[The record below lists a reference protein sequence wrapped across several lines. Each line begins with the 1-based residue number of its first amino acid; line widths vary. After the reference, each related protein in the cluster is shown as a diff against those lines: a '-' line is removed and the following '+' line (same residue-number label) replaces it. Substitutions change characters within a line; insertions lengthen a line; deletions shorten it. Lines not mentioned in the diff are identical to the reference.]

1 MPRVSPEDFVQ
12 LVYDEVNKAIR
23 TIPQMVFEGQVNLG
37 PVEVKDPDVDRRL
50 RVKNDGT
57 DNAAVVTANALPL
70 PAGAARESKQD
81 GLIALLTPGAPE
93 HKNGTAGASS
103 VELTFS
109 GPTKYVVVQSPG
121 STDKL
126 EVSFDGGTTYM
137 TVMGKGQV
145 ALPCRVTRLHVRSTD
160 GGIPYNIL
168 ATV

>member
-70 PAGAARESKQD
+70 PAGAARETKQD
-81 GLIALLTPGAPE
+81 LLIALLTAGTPE
-93 HKNGTAGASS
+93 HRKGTASTTPAE
-103 VELTFS
+103 VTFS
-109 GPTKYVVVQSPG
+109 GPTKHVVVQSPG

-137 TVMGKGQV
+137 PVLGKGHI
-145 ALPCRVTRLHVRSTD
+145 AFPCRVTRIHVRATD
-160 GGIPYNIL
+160 GSVSYNTL
-168 ATV
+168 AMV